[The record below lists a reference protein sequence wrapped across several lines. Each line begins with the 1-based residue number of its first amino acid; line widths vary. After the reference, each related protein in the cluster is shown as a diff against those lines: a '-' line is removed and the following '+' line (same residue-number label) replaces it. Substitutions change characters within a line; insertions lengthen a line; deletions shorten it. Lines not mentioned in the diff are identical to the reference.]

1 MIKLV
6 TVTAHKIEKLSAKL
20 VDCANAVSTASN
32 ASEHNTAVEQF
43 TVVKHNWQS
52 NVSNV
57 FNLGLRSCVIFI
69 MRRFNFLPLTLM
81 IS

>member
-6 TVTAHKIEKLSAKL
+6 TVTAHKIEKLSAEL
-20 VDCANAVSTASN
+20 VDSANAVSTASS

-43 TVVKHNWQS
+43 TVVKCNWQS

-57 FNLGLRSCVIFI
+57 SNFGPRNCVILSRIGSTSYRSC
-69 MRRFNFLPLTLM
+69 
-81 IS
+81 